1 MNNFLIRSLDIM
13 FSFVGILLLSPLLI
27 IVSMILKFTGE
38 NEIIYKQTRIGKNL
52 KTFSLYKFA
61 TMLKD
66 SSSFGSGELTQ
77 FNDPRVLPVGKFLR
91 KTKINELPQ
100 LFNVLKG
107 DMSIVGPRPQTRKY
121 FNLYSE
127 NAKEH
132 ISSIKPGLSGI
143 ASIIFRNEEEL
154 LRYTEDPVKFDDECI
169 TPFKGD
175 LEIWY
180 VENKSLINY
189 IIIIFMT
196 VAVVIIPSLN
206 TYNFFSKLPDMPD
219 DLEILKSKIK
229 NL

>member
-1 MNNFLIRSLDIM
+1 MNNFLIRSLDIIL
-13 FSFVGILLLSPLLI
+13 SFVGILFLSPLLI
-27 IVSMILKFTGE
+27 IVSIILKFTGE
-38 NEIIYKQTRIGKNL
+38 NEIIYKQTRIGKDL

-121 FNLYSE
+121 FNLYSKS
-127 NAKEH
+127 AKEH

-180 VENKSLINY
+180 VENKSLSNY
-189 IIIIFMT
+189 LIIIFMT

-206 TYNFFSKLPDMPD
+206 TYNFFSKLPDIPD

>member
-1 MNNFLIRSLDIM
+1 MNNFLIRSLDIIL
-13 FSFVGILLLSPLLI
+13 SFVGILFLSPLLI

-38 NEIIYKQTRIGKNL
+38 NEIIYKQTRIGKDL

-107 DMSIVGPRPQTRKY
+107 DMSLVGPRPQTRKY
-121 FNLYSE
+121 FNLYSKS
-127 NAKEH
+127 AKEH
-132 ISSIKPGLSGI
+132 ISKIKPGLSGI

-180 VENKSLINY
+180 VENKSLSNY
-189 IIIIFMT
+189 LIIVFLT

-206 TYNFFSKLPDMPD
+206 TYNFFSKLPDIPD
-219 DLEILKSKIK
+219 DLEILKSK
-229 NL
+229 N